1 MERRRWSWGVHRGG
15 EHRSERAGENA
26 RQRERER
33 AKEKENRRL
42 MVPLTDISTGMCERI
57 GDQEVTGS
65 RGRGEVRRGEG
76 CVGNNT
82 DGCVHVGREHA
93 PAIFARQKEVNAD
106 KRVSN

>member
-1 MERRRWSWGVHRGG
+1 
-15 EHRSERAGENA
+15 
-26 RQRERER
+26 
-33 AKEKENRRL
+33 

-82 DGCVHVGREHA
+82 DGCVHVGRAHA